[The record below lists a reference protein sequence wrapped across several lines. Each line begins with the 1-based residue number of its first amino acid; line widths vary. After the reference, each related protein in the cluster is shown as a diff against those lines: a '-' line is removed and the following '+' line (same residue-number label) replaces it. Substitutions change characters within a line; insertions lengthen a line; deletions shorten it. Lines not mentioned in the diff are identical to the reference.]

1 MNFFYTI
8 VLVCSFFIKGLS
20 AEDSV
25 MSLALYP
32 IVDESIPKFF
42 QSKITKSILRASAKE
57 SGFYLVIASDK
68 VSSEKATSDL
78 RLNVEVN
85 KTSKGYF
92 IVADLISVKIKTRL
106 IRVRKERI
114 PSASLLRTIEA
125 AIDLIFKQ
133 YPKLSK
139 DKDKDKRINDSDRRK
154 EENKKKKVKNRNNQE
169 GFKRSAS
176 YQEIKYKASIVDL
189 KKKVNEVVEEIEKK
203 SKVKIEEREAVEKKN
218 RLALGLLE
226 AGDNK
231 SDKPLNI
238 LNKKYSQI
246 GFNIFS
252 ESNTSQ
258 GSLLGVS
265 YDANYI
271 GIEYEGGRTI
281 FNSDWRLTY
290 LFSYA
295 TVFSDVDLNLT
306 DYQAFA
312 TGIKKP
318 VFNDKFFA
326 ASWLSYETLGFV
338 NLPEAT
344 RGLQSSLNN
353 ILWLD
358 IEGQVGF
365 YLDQIAILFRMG
377 YGTSLLSQ
385 SDFKPIRDEGLSGS
399 RIKLG
404 VVVSGLMKKIDIMF
418 RFHSRNLNSDNII
431 VNSDLFQGQIIY
443 AF

>member
-1 MNFFYTI
+1 
-8 VLVCSFFIKGLS
+8 
-20 AEDSV
+20 
-25 MSLALYP
+25 
-32 IVDESIPKFF
+32 
-42 QSKITKSILRASAKE
+42 
-57 SGFYLVIASDK
+57 
-68 VSSEKATSDL
+68 
-78 RLNVEVN
+78 
-85 KTSKGYF
+85 
-92 IVADLISVKIKTRL
+92 
-106 IRVRKERI
+106 
-114 PSASLLRTIEA
+114 
-125 AIDLIFKQ
+125 
-133 YPKLSK
+133 
-139 DKDKDKRINDSDRRK
+139 
-154 EENKKKKVKNRNNQE
+154 
-169 GFKRSAS
+169 
-176 YQEIKYKASIVDL
+176 
-189 KKKVNEVVEEIEKK
+189 
-203 SKVKIEEREAVEKKN
+203 
-218 RLALGLLE
+218 
-226 AGDNK
+226 
-231 SDKPLNI
+231 
-238 LNKKYSQI
+238 
-246 GFNIFS
+246 
-252 ESNTSQ
+252 
-258 GSLLGVS
+258 
-265 YDANYI
+265 
-271 GIEYEGGRTI
+271 
-281 FNSDWRLTY
+281 LTY